1 MNESVSSI
9 LDNMNEVDYAET
21 IIMLKLL
28 NLGCQLYLPYGEVRP
43 RTWIIKRN
51 VKGKSEYLEIELVV
65 RPRFHGK
72 AHVRRGHSIGA
83 LTLKSYTTRENYYY
97 LFFIEEAFRPEE
109 EREIHGGTYWV
120 IPSKVLETL
129 ECFIYNPPKRQVT
142 RDGIVKRMGGN
153 WKIKLAHREK
163 RFARLR
169 KTKKKQ
175 VKVYKSFLIPDP
187 GLQRFEGLSF
197 FEKWNRGDV

>member
-1 MNESVSSI
+1 MNEDSTQHLLSEFEYVEI
-9 LDNMNEVDYAET
+9 VT
-21 IIMLKLL
+21 KLRVL
-28 NLGCQLYLPYGEVRP
+28 NLGCMLYLPYGEVRP
-43 RTWIIKRN
+43 PTWIIKREIA
-51 VKGKSEYLEIELVV
+51 GRAEYLEIEFVP
-65 RPRFHGK
+65 RPKFRGK
-72 AHVRRGHSIGA
+72 EHVRRGHSIGA

-109 EREIHGGTYWV
+109 ESELRGGTYWL
-120 IPSKVLETL
+120 IPSQVLETL
-129 ECFIYNPPKRQVT
+129 ECFVYNPPKRQVT
-142 RDGIVKRMGGN
+142 RDGIIKGMGGN

-187 GLQRFEGLSF
+187 GLQRFEGLGYL
-197 FEKWNRGDV
+197 ERWNRGDV